1 MKPRTKYE
9 KAVMAQSGHLRPLP
23 TAPRRWAFTKAI
35 NHYAFRLPKGRTTC
49 MDCGHSWIMSES
61 AEKCTCPNCK
71 AKLKVK
77 ETYERKCRQK
87 SYFNV
92 ITTCGEYQISR
103 LYLKT
108 MIT

>member
-9 KAVMAQSGHLRPLP
+9 QAVIAQSGHLRPLP
-23 TAPRRWAFTKAI
+23 TAPRRWAFTNTI

-49 MDCGHSWIMSES
+49 MDCGHSWLMNET
-61 AEKCTCPNCK
+61 AERCTCPNCK

-92 ITTCGEYQISR
+92 ITTCGAAGE
-103 LYLKT
+103 
-108 MIT
+108 